1 MSATD
6 IFNSESEYE
15 AMVLENTARVIK
27 LTGVIFTPTAIT
39 AVMSIKR
46 QMSLRRFTL

>member
-27 LTGVIFTPTAIT
+27 THRVIFTLTAIT